1 MRRLCRWFAGYRSR
15 AGGHRSPCSGAP
27 AFPNAADVHF
37 ETVGKNETKIPKEGI
52 METQLEKIAEK
63 SFKAAMSRFVFFAEV
78 GKSLRTIQ
86 NELRQASRRVT
97 AIEDAL
103 GHPRAIATH
112 SNQTESSEVSPSGRK
127 RLSGIMLK
135 QIRLRKKL
143 KICQMAHLLG
153 VANRKYVEW
162 ERGHYLM
169 APWVEEEALK
179 LSKIPMKDLHAEF
192 PDKKHNA
199 KSTAKISPKRT
210 TAPAHMHRAV
220 TKKEIRHV
228 CNVLKLSYRQ
238 LAITLG
244 IKYSTVTT
252 WVFAAVQPP
261 DKVIEKFF
269 QLQKEA
275 NRISPATAA
284 VDDADDGGE
293 ERRLISEEITHILNQ
308 LHWTRRQLAV
318 HLHTKIYNVSN
329 WMRKLSK
336 PSPSLAKKLRV
347 LQEAVKRGD
356 IAPEYNGKMATPEE
370 ITLLQKKLNWSF
382 FQLAKELH
390 INPQRLKLL
399 ACGKTEITYRDMIK
413 IRNLQSKVA
422 SGEIKPIVETP
433 KFPIAL
439 IDEICKAYLFSNRDL
454 ARRMGCN
461 EGIVWSW
468 KRGIK
473 SPCRR
478 LNKQLWELW
487 YNAPKDNFS
496 HPTGDDIYNLRKS
509 KGLTQVE
516 FGKMFNVAGS
526 TIYSWEHEQGRP
538 NLENL
543 RKMKEFHASG
553 LIKSCQEKK

>member
-1 MRRLCRWFAGYRSR
+1 
-15 AGGHRSPCSGAP
+15 
-27 AFPNAADVHF
+27 
-37 ETVGKNETKIPKEGI
+37 

-103 GHPRAIATH
+103 GHPRTIATH
-112 SNQTESSEVSPSGRK
+112 SNQTESSGDSPSGRK

-143 KICQMAHLLG
+143 KIYQMAHLLG
-153 VANRKYVEW
+153 VSHRKYVEW
-162 ERGHYLM
+162 EQGQFLM

-192 PDKKHNA
+192 PDSRRNA
-199 KSTAKISPKRT
+199 KSTAKSPPRRT
-210 TAPAHMHRAV
+210 TAPAHMYRPI

-228 CNVLKLSYRQ
+228 CNALKLSYRQ

-244 IKYSTVTT
+244 IKYSTVAA
-252 WVFAAVQPP
+252 WVFAAIQPP
-261 DKVIEKFF
+261 DTVIEKFF

-275 NRISPATAA
+275 NRISTATAV
-284 VDDADDGGE
+284 VDDADDGAE
-293 ERRLISEEITHILNQ
+293 ERRLISEEIKHILNQ
-308 LHWTRRQLAV
+308 LHWTQRQLAV
-318 HLHTKIYNVSN
+318 HLHTKRYIVLN

-336 PSPSLAKKLRV
+336 PSPSLTKKLRL
-347 LQEAVKRGD
+347 LQEAIKRGD
-356 IAPEYNGKMATPEE
+356 IAPEYNGEMATPEE
-370 ITLLQKKLNWSF
+370 LTLLQKKMNWPL

-390 INPQRLKLL
+390 VNPKRLKLM
-399 ACGKTEITYRDMIK
+399 ACGKTEITYRDMVK

-422 SGEIKPIVETP
+422 SGEIKPFVETP

-439 IDEICKAYLFSNRDL
+439 IDEICKAYHFSNTEL

-461 EGIVWSW
+461 EAIVWSW
-468 KRGIK
+468 KRGK
-473 SPCRR
+473 RSPCRR

-487 YNAPKDNFS
+487 YNAPEDNFS
-496 HPTGDDIYNLRKS
+496 QPTGDDIYNLRQS
-509 KGLTQVE
+509 MGLTQDE
-516 FGKMFNVAGS
+516 FGEMFNVTRS
-526 TIYSWEHEQGRP
+526 TISSWEHEQSRP

-543 RKMKEFHASG
+543 KKMQEIHASG
-553 LIKSCQEKK
+553 QIKSCQEKK